1 MFIKWTTKDIK
12 RRANL
17 KTSLVSK
24 VKESA
29 IKAMP
34 RFAEIVDEIFP
45 KKTPVIIH
53 HLSDH
58 VTMYS
63 VNGRIMLVQLGD
75 GTIFPHLWL
84 PIEYPGLLRSIYC
97 FDEAVSAILRGANLM
112 ARGAFGVNETFEK
125 GEIVQIC
132 LDGEKTPFAVGIMV
146 MSGEQVMN
154 REDGPAVEVFHVL
167 KDGLWEAKSI

>member
-1 MFIKWTTKDIK
+1 MFIKWSTKDIK

-17 KTSLVSK
+17 KTSLVTK

-29 IKAMP
+29 IKEMP
-34 RFAEIVDEIFP
+34 RFVEIVDEIFP

-53 HLSDH
+53 HLNDH
-58 VTMYS
+58 MTMYS
-63 VNGRIMLVQLGD
+63 VNGQIMLIQLGD
-75 GTIFPHLWL
+75 GTIFPHLRL
-84 PIEYPGLLRSIYC
+84 PIEYPGLLRSVFC

-112 ARGAFGVNETFEK
+112 ARGTFGVDETFNK

-132 LDGEKTPFAVGIMV
+132 LAEEKTPFAVGIMA
-146 MSGEQVMN
+146 MSGQQVMN
-154 REDGPAVEVFHVL
+154 KEDGAAVTVFHVL

>member
-1 MFIKWTTKDIK
+1 MFIKWSTKDIK

-24 VKESA
+24 VKDSA

-34 RFAEIVDEIFP
+34 RLVEIIDEIFP

-53 HLSDH
+53 HLNDH
-58 VTMYS
+58 ATMYS
-63 VNGRIMLVQLGD
+63 VNGRIMLIQLGN

-84 PIEYPGLLRSIYC
+84 PIEYPGLLRSVYC

-112 ARGAFGVNETFEK
+112 ARGTFGADETFNK

-132 LDGEKTPFAVGIMV
+132 LADEKTPFAVGIMV

-154 REDGPAVEVFHVL
+154 KEDGPAVEVFHVL